1 MAEQPTAAAGSTAIT
16 TGLLK
21 RFDAAHGKQD
31 NIVALLKSAVAMLP
45 DEPGT
50 LAWYALKFGRH
61 EFRIFEA
68 FADDAGRDAH
78 LNGAIAKSLL
88 GARAMLDAAPAIEK
102 VRVLAHKSPMTSTPA
117 HKGLLL
123 SFPARAGHEAEV
135 EQFLRDALPMVE
147 DEPGTLAWYAIQR
160 DNGDYGIFDVFP
172 DNGARFAHLTGHVPR
187 GLARHLNRLLGGMP
201 DMHLLEVVA
210 ERSR

>member
-1 MAEQPTAAAGSTAIT
+1 MSEQLTTPVTDATVT
-16 TGLLK
+16 TGLLA
-21 RFDAAHGKQD
+21 RFDASHGKQD
-31 NIVALLKSAVAMLP
+31 AIAGLMKSAVSMLP

-50 LAWYALKFGRH
+50 LAWYGLKFGRH
-61 EFRIFEA
+61 EFRIFDA
-68 FADDAGRDAH
+68 FADEAGREAH
-78 LNGAIAKSLL
+78 LNGAIAKALL

-102 VRVLAHKSPMTSTPA
+102 IRVLAHKQPMSSTPA

-147 DEPGTLAWYAIQR
+147 DEPGTLDWFAIQR

-187 GLARHLNRLLGGMP
+187 GLARHVNRLLGGMP
-201 DMHLLEVVA
+201 DLHLLEVVA
-210 ERSR
+210 ERSH

>member
-1 MAEQPTAAAGSTAIT
+1 MAEPPIAAAGTAIT
-16 TGLLK
+16 TGLLA
-21 RFDAAHGKQD
+21 RFDATHGKQD
-31 NIVALLKSAVAMLP
+31 NIAALLKSSVSMLP

-50 LAWYALKFGRH
+50 LVWYALKFGRH
-61 EFRIFEA
+61 EFRVFEA
-68 FADDAGRDAH
+68 FADDAGREAH
-78 LNGAIAKSLL
+78 LHGAVAKSLM
-88 GARAMLDAAPAIEK
+88 GARAMLDAAPAIEQ
-102 VRVLAHKSPMTSTPA
+102 VRVLAHKSSMTSTPA

-135 EQFLRDALPMVE
+135 EQFLSDALAMVE

-172 DNGARFAHLTGHVPR
+172 DNGTRFAHLTGHVPR

-201 DMHLLEVVA
+201 DLHLLEVVA
-210 ERSR
+210 ERSH

>member
-1 MAEQPTAAAGSTAIT
+1 MSEQLTTPATDAAIT

-21 RFDAAHGKQD
+21 RFDATHGKED
-31 NIVALLKSAVAMLP
+31 NVAALLKSAMSMLP
-45 DEPGT
+45 DEPAT
-50 LAWYALKFGRH
+50 LAWYGLKLGRH
-61 EFRIFEA
+61 EFRVFDA
-68 FADDAGRDAH
+68 FADEAGREAH
-78 LNGAIAKSLL
+78 LDGAISKALL
-88 GARAMLDAAPAIEK
+88 GARSLLDTAPAVEK
-102 VRVLAHKSPMTSTPA
+102 VRVLAHKKPMTSTPA

-147 DEPGTLAWYAIQR
+147 DEPGTLAWFAIQR

-187 GLARHLNRLLGGMP
+187 GLARHLNRLLGGVP
-201 DMHLLEVVA
+201 DLHLLEVIA
-210 ERSR
+210 ERPH